1 MADAAD
7 QVIMAALRRAGYAA
21 ALELREKLS
30 HPGAGVRHPGNL
42 NPSSKPGDYPAIQ
55 GGRLAASIGAIPG
68 PGLSVS
74 VGAVNN
80 PPPEAR
86 ELIER
91 PPSQGGRD
99 YLTKALHDPDIHEA
113 ARRAV
118 GL

>member
-1 MADAAD
+1 MDAAD
-7 QVIMAALRRAGYAA
+7 ILIRQALARAGYAA
-21 ALELREKLS
+21 ALELRDKLS
-30 HPGAGVRHPGNL
+30 HPGDGIKHAGNP
-42 NPSSKPGDYPAIQ
+42 NPSSRPGSYPAIQ
-55 GGRLAASIGAIPG
+55 SGKLARSIGAIPG
-68 PGLSVS
+68 PGLSVQ

-99 YLTKALHDPDIHEA
+99 YLTKALHDPDIQDA